1 MPIGGLRL
9 VTDHLACPVCGR
21 DLTLED
27 VALTCA
33 DNHRFDVARQGYVS
47 LFSGGRRAN
56 TGDTA
61 PMVAARERFLAGGHY
76 APIARAVSDA
86 TTAAAPGLAI
96 DLAGGT
102 GYYLAAVLDSR
113 PEMIGLDLDL
123 SIPALRRAARAHDHL
138 AAVAADIW
146 QQLPV
151 RSSTA
156 SCVLSV
162 FGPRNPTEIRR
173 VLEPGGC
180 LVLVTPTA
188 RHLIELVAPL
198 GLVSVDPNKAE
209 RVDHQLAG
217 WTRVSQQTVDYPI
230 DLHREQVHDIVQMG
244 PSAHHVIGSALSA
257 ELEALP
263 DPLSVSVS
271 VVVSVLRPPER

>member
-1 MPIGGLRL
+1 VVPIDGLRL

-21 DLTLED
+21 DLSLED
-27 VALTCA
+27 SALTCA
-33 DNHRFDVARQGYVS
+33 DNHSFDVARQGYVS

-76 APIARAVSDA
+76 APIARAVCDA

-102 GYYLAAVLDSR
+102 GYYLAAALDSH
-113 PEMIGLDLDL
+113 PEIVGLDLDL
-123 SIPALRRAARAHDHL
+123 SIPALRRAARAHDRL
-138 AAVAADIW
+138 GAVAADIW

-151 RSSTA
+151 RAGTA

-198 GLVSVDPNKAE
+198 GLVGVDPNKAE
-209 RVDHQLAG
+209 RVDQQLAG
-217 WTRVSQQTVDYPI
+217 WTRVSRQTVDYPI
-230 DLHREQVHDIVQMG
+230 ELDHEQVRDVVQMG
-244 PSAHHVIGSALSA
+244 PSAHHVSESALTT
-257 ELEALP
+257 ELDALP
-263 DPLSVSVS
+263 EPLSVTVS
-271 VVVSVLRPPER
+271 VAVSVLRPS